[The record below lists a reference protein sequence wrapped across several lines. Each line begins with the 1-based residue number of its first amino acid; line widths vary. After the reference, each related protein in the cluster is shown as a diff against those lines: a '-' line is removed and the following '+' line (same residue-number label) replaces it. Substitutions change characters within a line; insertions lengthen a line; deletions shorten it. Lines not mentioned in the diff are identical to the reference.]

1 MRSNDQRFI
10 EALTGV
16 AELTQMTLT
25 PNIVNL
31 YAKAVEPYGYGAA
44 ADALCALA
52 VNCRPG
58 YGFPTIKELLKE
70 IDPKK
75 HADVDPEGEASLVA
89 SLIAG
94 AVARKGYTCKPDA
107 LLEAIGPLGIEV
119 VRISGGWARI
129 CEEMTPDNTPT
140 YKAQWRRE
148 ALAILNRRKAGYEG
162 LPGLP
167 DVVTKRLPP
176 ETQLMLER
184 MPDKLSLNER
194 K

>member
-1 MRSNDQRFI
+1 MKTGEQRFI

-31 YAKAVEPYGYGAA
+31 YAKAVEPYGYGRA
-44 ADALCALA
+44 ADALVKLA

-58 YGFPTIKELLKE
+58 HGFPTIKDLLKE
-70 IDPKK
+70 IDPQK
-75 HADVDPEGEASLVA
+75 HAEIDPEGEASLVA

-94 AVARKGYTCKPDA
+94 AVSRKGYTCKMDV
-107 LLEAIGPLGIEV
+107 LQEIIGTLGMEV
-119 VRISGGWARI
+119 VRLNGGWERI
-129 CEEMTPDNTPT
+129 CEELTHDNIAT

-148 ALAILNRRKAGYEG
+148 ALAIINRRKAGFKSEA
-162 LPGLP
+162 PALP
-167 DVVTKRLPP
+167 DVNYKNLPT
-176 ETQLMLER
+176 EAQLLLER
-184 MPDKLSLNER
+184 ASEKIGI